1 MNNPARPTR
10 LGTLL
15 LSLLVTLALVIAVSS
30 SGIAQA
36 VYGTLIGTITDTTGA
51 AVPDATV
58 TATNV
63 GTNVALTAQTNGSG
77 EYTLSNLLPGTYK
90 VVITKTGFKTWTQEN
105 VPIGVGRSTTVNA
118 TVELGQLTEHV
129 TVTSAP
135 PTIQTDRPGVS
146 TEITSA
152 DIEQLPVLN
161 RNFTSF
167 ELLVPGSTINNFQ
180 HAQTENPQSGLQIDT
195 NGQEFDTTNFILDGM
210 DNTDPV
216 LGIVMIN
223 PPIDSVQEFN
233 FTTSNFGAEFAQAG
247 GGVIQLQTK
256 SGTNSLHG
264 SGFEF
269 LRNNV
274 FQARDPFTQTNG
286 VPKLRWNQFGASI
299 GGPIKKTKTF
309 FFGDYQGTR
318 QRNGGSILTFVP
330 TAAERAGDLSAFFFP
345 PAGTIPPVPIYDP
358 TTGNPDG
365 SGRTQ
370 FSDPSR
376 ATASN
381 PSGLN
386 IIPAGDIVPQ
396 ATALLSLLPMPN
408 LTPSDPSAPNYTT
421 SGVQIYDT
429 NQFDVR
435 IDDSLSE
442 NLQLFGRYSYGSYY
456 VNTPGAFQTEGG
468 PQFNGFNFEGISHG
482 LNQNAIGGATWTV
495 SPSFIG
501 DFRAGY
507 TRYRVRV
514 TAPDESA
521 QLATQLGIP
530 GLNFPSRPDTW
541 GLPDLNIGTSG
552 GNSSVGAFQ
561 TGYQCNCPLHETEQE
576 YQGTTN
582 WTKYIG
588 NHSIKFGA
596 DLRRRQNL
604 RLPSDQHRAGV
615 YNFESNVTATA
626 ENPDAGLAL
635 ASFLLGDP
643 SVFNRFSQV
652 STTQQDLQWSMY
664 YYASDDWR
672 VTHKLTLTYGL
683 RWDTWFA
690 DRSLNPGQGGRYD
703 VTTNTVYIPGVGGV
717 SLSGNVKTDFKNFSP
732 RLGIA
737 YAFNDR
743 TVVRTGWGRSY
754 FEGNFGWNFNDL
766 DADIYP
772 SIVNQNIAASQTF
785 FPVEFTPGA
794 PVNAPSFNTPPPAPV
809 FPTIPASG
817 RFPLPDGISTPNIP
831 TYNQIPY
838 VDSWNLTVE
847 RELFTNATLSVGYVG
862 NVGRYLN
869 FGWNLNA
876 PIPGPGSNQSRQPLF
891 LKFGLTQ
898 DIFNKCNCSNDN
910 YNALQVKFNKHFSSN
925 YSLLASFTWGRAMDF
940 GEWGT
945 PTDQYNY
952 HMDYGPASYDRKEVF
967 TLSHVVRLPFGSGQ
981 RWYSNPG
988 KVGGLAVSGWEF
1000 TGITTAETGM
1010 VFSPTISAST
1020 LNTFDMGLRPDQT
1033 GNPNSGTCVDGSPV
1047 HTRDCWFN
1055 NTVGTVWAVPA
1066 PYTFGNAR
1074 RDSLYGP
1081 GFVEMDWG
1089 LDKTFA
1095 LTERFKLQF
1104 RWEVFNALN
1113 IVNLGNPSGDVTP
1126 GSNGAQIT
1134 STILSIAPQ
1143 ATMRNMQFG
1152 LRLTW

>member
-1 MNNPARPTR
+1 MKNPVRFAQVRPY
-10 LGTLL
+10 
-15 LSLLVTLALVIAVSS
+15 LSAIVVTALLALIVQCSAV
-30 SGIAQA
+30 AQA
-36 VYGTLIGTITDTTGA
+36 VYGTLIGTVTDTTGA
-51 AVPDATV
+51 AVPGATISV
-58 TATNV
+58 TNV
-63 GTNVALTAQTNGSG
+63 GTNFALTAQTNASG
-77 EYTLSNLLPGTYK
+77 EYTLSNLIPGSYK
-90 VVITKTGFKTWTQEN
+90 ITVTKTGFKTWTQEN

-118 TVELGQLTEHV
+118 TVELGQITEHV
-129 TVTSAP
+129 TVTSSP
-135 PTIQTDRPGVS
+135 PTIETDRPGVS
-146 TEITSA
+146 TEITAS
-152 DIEQLPVLN
+152 DIERLPVLN

-195 NGQEFDTTNFILDGM
+195 NGQSFDTTNFLLDGM

-216 LGIVMIN
+216 LGIIMVN

-233 FTTSNFGAEFAQAG
+233 FTTSNFSAEFAQAG

-256 SGTNSLHG
+256 SGTNALHG
-264 SGFEF
+264 SAFEF
-269 LRNNV
+269 LRNDV

-286 VPKLRWNQFGASI
+286 VPPLRWNQFGGSL
-299 GGPIKKTKTF
+299 GGPILKTKLF

-318 QRNGGSILTFVP
+318 QRNGGSVLTFVP
-330 TAAERAGDLSAFFFP
+330 TAAERAGDLSAF
-345 PAGTIPPVPIYDP
+345 GTAIYDP
-358 TTGNPDG
+358 TTGGPDG

-376 ATASN
+376 ATPSN
-381 PSGLN
+381 PSGMN
-386 IIPAGDIVPQ
+386 IIPAGDILPQ
-396 ATALLSLLPMPN
+396 ASALLALLPMPN
-408 LTPSDPSAPNYTT
+408 LTPADPAAPNYTA

-435 IDDSLSE
+435 ADFDPSE
-442 NLQLFGRYSYGSYY
+442 SWRFFGRYSYGAYY

-468 PQFNGFNFEGISHG
+468 PQFNGFQFEGISHG
-482 LNQNAIGGATWTV
+482 LNQNAVGGATWVV
-495 SPSFIG
+495 SPSFVG

-530 GLNFPSRPDTW
+530 GLNFPDRPDTW
-541 GLPDLNIGTSG
+541 GLPDLNIGTAG
-552 GNSSVGAFQ
+552 GNSTTGSFQ
-561 TGYQCNCPLHETEQE
+561 TGYVCNCPLHETEQE
-576 YQGTTN
+576 YQGTTD

-615 YNFESNVTATA
+615 YNFESNVTASA
-626 ENPDAGLAL
+626 VNPDSGLAL

-643 SVFNRFSQV
+643 STFNRFSQV
-652 STTQQDLQWSMY
+652 STNQQDVQWSMY
-664 YYASDDWR
+664 YYISDSWR
-672 VTHKLTLTYGL
+672 ATHKLTLTYGL

-690 DRSLNPGQGGRYD
+690 DESLNAGQGGRYD

-717 SLSGNVKTDFKNFSP
+717 SMSGNVNTDFKNFSP
-732 RLGIA
+732 RIGIA

-743 TVVRTGWGRSY
+743 TVLRTGWGRSY

-772 SIVNQNIAASQTF
+772 SIVSQNLTAPSSF
-785 FPVEFTPGA
+785 FPVEFTAGA
-794 PVNAPSFNTPPPAPV
+794 PISAPSFNTAPPVPV
-809 FPTIPASG
+809 FPAIPASG

-869 FGWNLNA
+869 GGWNLNA
-876 PIPGPGSNQSRQPLF
+876 PMPGPGPNEPRQPLF

-898 DIFNKCNCSNDN
+898 DIFNKCNCENNN

-925 YSLLASFTWGRAMDF
+925 YSLLASFTWARAMDF

-945 PTDQYNY
+945 STNQYDY
-952 HMDYGPASYDRKEVF
+952 HMDYGPASFDRRLVF
-967 TLSHVVRLPFGSGQ
+967 TLSHVVRLPFGRGE
-981 RWYSNPG
+981 RWYSNPD
-988 KVGGLAVSGWEF
+988 KIADLAISGWEF

-1020 LNTFDMGLRPDQT
+1020 LNTFDMGLRPDQI
-1033 GNPNSGTCVDGSPV
+1033 GDPNSGTCVDGSPV

-1055 NTVGTVWAVPA
+1055 NTLGTVWAVPA
-1066 PYTFGNAR
+1066 LYTFGDAR

-1089 LDKTFA
+1089 LHKTFS

-1104 RWEVFNALN
+1104 RWDVFNALN
-1113 IVNLGNPSGDVTP
+1113 IVNLGNPSGDVTA
-1126 GSNGAQIT
+1126 GSTGATIS
-1134 STILSIAPQ
+1134 STILATAPQ
-1143 ATMRNMQFG
+1143 ATMRNMQFA